1 MSWLVDF
8 KLNVEKEP
16 GGGAINITT
25 VMTFQEIG
33 DGTKTEQNISFE
45 RNRGKDQSSLLGW
58 QSVAVLFLP
67 LEKTLGF
74 Q

>member
-1 MSWLVDF
+1 MSWLLDF

-33 DGTKTEQNISFE
+33 DGTEDGAEYQRWKKQ
-45 RNRGKDQSSLLGW
+45 R
-58 QSVAVLFLP
+58 
-67 LEKTLGF
+67 
-74 Q
+74 